1 VKDLYTILGVERSA
15 SAEEI
20 KKAHRKL
27 ARELHPDAN
36 PDNEKTEERFKE
48 VQAAYDVLGDSE
60 KKAQYDRGG
69 FGLGGQ
75 NAGGFGPGV
84 PADFDVSSLGDLFG
98 GLFGSERGERP
109 NAPSRGRD
117 LETTV
122 TLSFEESLKGLTVKV
137 PVEVDASCSAC
148 AGSGAA
154 PGTAPVGC
162 PDCGGR
168 GVISQDQ
175 GPFALSQPCRRCRGS
190 GRIVETPC
198 PTCAGGGT
206 ERRTRRYQVKIPAG
220 AKNGTKIRLP
230 GRGETGRNGGPP
242 GDLFVSA
249 KVKPSSLFT
258 RRGADLVIEV
268 PVSFPEAALG
278 ADVDVPTPDGR
289 ISLKVPAGSSD
300 GRMLRI
306 AGHGAPK
313 LGTDSRGDLLARIRI
328 AVPATLTAKER
339 EALEALR
346 DVSHTDPREH
356 LVTS

>member
-1 VKDLYTILGVERSA
+1 MKDLYSILGVERAA

-27 ARELHPDAN
+27 ARQLHPDAN
-36 PDNEKTEERFKE
+36 PDDEKTEERFKE
-48 VQAAYDVLGDSE
+48 VQAAYDVLGDAE
-60 KKAQYDRGG
+60 KRAQYDRGG
-69 FGLGGQ
+69 FRPGGP
-75 NAGGFGPGV
+75 NVGGFGSAGPG
-84 PADFDVSSLGDLFG
+84 DFDLGSLGDIFG
-98 GLFGSERGERP
+98 GLFSGGATTQR
-109 NAPSRGRD
+109 ASRGRD
-117 LETTV
+117 LETSV
-122 TLSFEESLKGLTVKV
+122 TLSFEDSLNGLAVKV

-154 PGTAPVGC
+154 PGTSPISC

-175 GPFALSQPCRRCRGS
+175 GPFALSQACGRCRGS

-198 PTCAGGGT
+198 PTCYGSGS
-206 ERRTRRYQVKIPAG
+206 ERLTRRYQVKIPPG
-220 AKNGTKIRLP
+220 AKDGTKIRLP
-230 GRGETGRNGGPP
+230 GKGEPGQNGGPP
-242 GDLFVSA
+242 GDLFVVA
-249 KVKPSSLFT
+249 KVEPSPIFS

-268 PVSFPEAALG
+268 PVSFPEAVLG
-278 ADVDVPTPDGR
+278 ANVDVPTPDGR

-313 LGTDSRGDLLARIRI
+313 LSGDGRGDLLARIRI
-328 AVPATLTAKER
+328 AVPAKLTAKER
-339 EALEALR
+339 EAVEALR
-346 DVSHTDPREH
+346 DVSHADPREH